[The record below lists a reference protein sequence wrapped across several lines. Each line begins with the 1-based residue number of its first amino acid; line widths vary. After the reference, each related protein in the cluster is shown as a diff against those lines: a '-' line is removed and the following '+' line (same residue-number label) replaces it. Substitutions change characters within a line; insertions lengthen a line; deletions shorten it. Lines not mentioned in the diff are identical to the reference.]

1 MAKNCSVEKL
11 RDAHSSVAS
20 IFQTIYGKESTLS
33 PRYTRYWDPTES
45 GVNASL
51 SLSRMH
57 NGSGREWRE
66 GGLKPSTASS
76 LARFMPASWHRRPP
90 SLSESLHLFLVVSR
104 DSLVRS
110 FVSPLFGISLGLFPS
125 FLPRI
130 LICRRPSCSGAT
142 KEREGETET
151 SVPFFLLSSDK
162 KPQDRPRPNLFLYMY
177 HVSYRSLQ

>member
-1 MAKNCSVEKL
+1 M
-11 RDAHSSVAS
+11 AS

-33 PRYTRYWDPTES
+33 PHYTRYWDPTES

-76 LARFMPASWHRRPP
+76 LARFMLASWHRGPP
-90 SLSESLHLFLVVSR
+90 SLSENHSIFFSLSPEI
-104 DSLVRS
+104 RS
-110 FVSPLFGISLGLFPS
+110 FVRFSAFGISLGLFPS

-130 LICRRPSCSGAT
+130 LICRRPSCSAAT

-162 KPQDRPRPNLFLYMY
+162 KPQDRPRPNLFYTCIMF
-177 HVSYRSLQ
+177 HR